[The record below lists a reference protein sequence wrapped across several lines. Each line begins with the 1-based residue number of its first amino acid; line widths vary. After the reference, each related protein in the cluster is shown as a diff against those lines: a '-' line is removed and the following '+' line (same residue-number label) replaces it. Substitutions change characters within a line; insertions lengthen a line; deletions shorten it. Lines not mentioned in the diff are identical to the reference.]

1 MKQALPLNDA
11 VEKPLPNERLD
22 GQLYMYLMGL
32 GLQGKR
38 DEEKKREEK
47 QKQHRQQH
55 HPPYIVKASMPF
67 PPRPKDTQ
75 GDCLHK
81 IPFRPVPGMEFGR
94 RAKDH
99 PVNEANGGGN
109 YWEKPVSA
117 LYATRQV
124 GEELP

>member
-1 MKQALPLNDA
+1 
-11 VEKPLPNERLD
+11 
-22 GQLYMYLMGL
+22 MGL

-38 DEEKKREEK
+38 DEEKKEK
-47 QKQHRQQH
+47 RNRNNIDNSII
-55 HPPYIVKASMPF
+55 PPYIVKASMPF